1 MKKNVLIGAGIIAG
15 CLCLAG
21 CSLVGEHVATVAEVL
36 QQQVEAGSM
45 TQAQMD
51 TVLAALHG
59 IAGGDWSWLVDVGEA
74 VVTLALGF
82 FGIRIW
88 RGGVNARKGS
98 APA

>member
-21 CSLVGEHVATVAEVL
+21 CSLVGEHVATVSEVL
-36 QQQVEAGSM
+36 SEQVAAGHM
-45 TQAQMD
+45 TQAQLDLVM
-51 TVLAALHG
+51 AALHG

-74 VVTLALGF
+74 AASLVLGF
-82 FGIRIW
+82 LGIRIW
-88 RGGVNARKGS
+88 RGGVNARMGS